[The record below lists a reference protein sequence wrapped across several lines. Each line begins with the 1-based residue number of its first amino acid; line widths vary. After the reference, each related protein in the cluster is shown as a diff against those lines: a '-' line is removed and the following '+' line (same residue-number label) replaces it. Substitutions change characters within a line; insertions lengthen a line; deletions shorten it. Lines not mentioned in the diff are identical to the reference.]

1 MGVGKPEDLVES
13 VRRGIDMFDC
23 VMPTRNARNGHL
35 FVTEGVVKIRNA
47 KHRNDTSPLD
57 ENCDCYTCKNY
68 SRSYLHHLD
77 KCNEIL
83 GARLNTIHNLRY
95 YQRVMQG
102 LRDSNAYAQSAGA
115 PQGGGMEMIIML
127 AVFGLIFYFL
137 LYRPQAK
144 RVKEHK
150 NLVSSLSKG
159 DEVLT
164 QGGLVGKIT
173 KVSEEKDFIEVAL
186 NDSNNIVVQKSSVTA
201 VLPKGTMKSL

>member
-1 MGVGKPEDLVES
+1 MS
-13 VRRGIDMFDC
+13 
-23 VMPTRNARNGHL
+23 L
-35 FVTEGVVKIRNA
+35 FI
-47 KHRNDTSPLD
+47 
-57 ENCDCYTCKNY
+57 
-68 SRSYLHHLD
+68 
-77 KCNEIL
+77 
-83 GARLNTIHNLRY
+83 
-95 YQRVMQG
+95 
-102 LRDSNAYAQSAGA
+102 SNAYAQSAGA
-115 PQGGGMEMIIML
+115 PQSGGMEMIIML